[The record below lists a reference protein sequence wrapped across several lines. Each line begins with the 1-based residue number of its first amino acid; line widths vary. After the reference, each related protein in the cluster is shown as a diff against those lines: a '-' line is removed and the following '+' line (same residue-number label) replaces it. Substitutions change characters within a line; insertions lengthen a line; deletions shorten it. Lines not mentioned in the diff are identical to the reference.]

1 MNKKKYLISNITMI
15 MMLFL
20 LGLFQYNKLSTIS
33 FLNHKSMSI
42 EFGFIVMSIIL
53 LIVVALITYYV
64 PMLIIFEYS
73 LTLNILLSP
82 VNYVSKKEFILQY
95 TTKPVSRIYL
105 RLNVIRCWFLVV
117 FTLQKTN

>member
-1 MNKKKYLISNITMI
+1 MNRKKYLISSITMI

-20 LGLFQYNKLSTIS
+20 LGLFQYNKLSSIT
-33 FLNHKSMSI
+33 FFNHRSLPI

-64 PMLIIFEYS
+64 PMLIMIEYS

-82 VNYVSKKEFILQY
+82 VNYVSKKNFVLQY
-95 TTKPVSRIYL
+95 TIKPVSRIYL
-105 RLNVIRCWFLVV
+105 RLNVIRC
-117 FTLQKTN
+117 